1 VRPVD
6 LAIGAFVTVCIGAG
20 LGIVLFVKLSPD
32 DVSVPL
38 AAVQA
43 PAAPT
48 RVPAA
53 AIPTPSP
60 VEATRMV
67 RCDLVLW
74 HDHRELNDVAL
85 RTVREGSRIVPGAAL
100 DAIAAGRATLLPNG
114 TQVRVTDDR
123 GPLPEA
129 RLEVVDGPY
138 AGRSGWTSRP
148 ECV

>member
-1 VRPVD
+1 MRPVD
-6 LAIGAFVTVCIGAG
+6 LAIGAFVAVCIGAG
-20 LGIVLFVKLSPD
+20 LGVVLFVKLAPD
-32 DVSVPL
+32 DVTVPV

-43 PAAPT
+43 TAAPPG
-48 RVPAA
+48 VPATAISVPAPVA
-53 AIPTPSP
+53 AART
-60 VEATRMV
+60 V

-74 HDHRELNDVAL
+74 HDRRELNDVAL
-85 RTVREGSRIVPGAAL
+85 RAVREGSRIVPGAAL

-114 TQVRVTDDR
+114 TRVRVSDDR

-129 RLEVVDGPY
+129 RLEVVAGPY